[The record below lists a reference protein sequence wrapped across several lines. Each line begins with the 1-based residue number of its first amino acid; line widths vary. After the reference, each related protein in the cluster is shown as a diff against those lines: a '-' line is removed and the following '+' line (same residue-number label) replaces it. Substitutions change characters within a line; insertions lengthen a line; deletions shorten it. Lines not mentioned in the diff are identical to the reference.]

1 MLNGGLGIYS
11 EFIDVMGLIGP
22 GVHGEAVV
30 GGNVPVRGRI
40 MG

>member
-11 EFIDVMGLIGP
+11 EFIDVMSLIGA

-30 GGNVPVRGRI
+30 
-40 MG
+40 